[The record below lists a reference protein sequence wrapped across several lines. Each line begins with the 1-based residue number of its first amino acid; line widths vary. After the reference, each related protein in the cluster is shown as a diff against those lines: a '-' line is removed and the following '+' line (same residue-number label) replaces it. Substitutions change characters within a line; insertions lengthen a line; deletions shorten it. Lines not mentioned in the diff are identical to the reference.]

1 MSEETPIKALIGIY
15 PVARDVTIS
24 AVDLQRASD
33 EIDAERARRRRVAE
47 EAQAAAQARAEA
59 AKQAKGWRGSLRAMF
74 GRRGV

>member
-1 MSEETPIKALIGIY
+1 MNDDGPIRVLVGSY

-24 AVDLQRASD
+24 AAELQHAND
-33 EIDAERARRRRVAE
+33 EIDRERARRRRVAE

-59 AKQAKGWRGSLRAMF
+59 AKQAKSWRGWLRAMF